1 MRARRLVRRLSCLL
15 AGTTLTAGTLL
26 SVVPA
31 PAANATSWTASSYAA
46 RILYDMNVA
55 RAQHGL
61 PALHS
66 VYGEWRISGW
76 WSNQMA
82 ARHVL
87 SHDPKLVSL
96 TTSFCPHWTTLGE
109 NVGYGASNSP
119 DTLFKAYWNSA
130 GHRAN
135 ILNRSYRYVG
145 VTAVFTG
152 STAWNTVDFV
162 NAC

>member
-1 MRARRLVRRLSCLL
+1 MRRFTQRFGCLL
-15 AGTTLTAGTLL
+15 AGTTLAAGTLL
-26 SVVPA
+26 SAIPA
-31 PAANATSWTASSYAA
+31 PAANATSYTGSTFAA
-46 RILYDMNVA
+46 RLLYDMNVA
-55 RAQHGL
+55 RAHYGL
-61 PALHS
+61 PALKT

-76 WSNQMA
+76 WTNQMA
-82 ARHVL
+82 AAHVL

-96 TTSFCPHWTTLGE
+96 TSSFCPHWTTLGE
-109 NVGYGASNSP
+109 NVGYGWTGSP
-119 DTLFKAYWNSA
+119 DALFKAYWNSA